1 VNFRVIAALAAVV
14 LGFAVAG
21 AEASGK
27 RIGSDSTLSN
37 PLLLTVAGRCTR
49 LIRRAGSETLINT
62 CNTCLMVNLARKRS
76 GIALPVRRSFSLAAK
91 STFPVPFRGPGR
103 TRITS
108 EVPCKGT
115 AGEAPNLASPD
126 LAQKP
131 KEDGPIQCVQ
141 LKQGSSGNPV
151 LVNACTK
158 CRAAAIRRMNAA
170 GSPMGQQAYLLQP
183 KAIVSIDARGAAA
196 VGLLA
201 DIDCP
206 S

>member
-1 VNFRVIAALAAVV
+1 MNFRLMAVLTVVV
-14 LGFAVAG
+14 LGFTATG
-21 AEASGK
+21 AEASGP
-27 RIGSDSTLSN
+27 RTGPDRSLTN
-37 PLLLTVAGRCTR
+37 PLLMTVAGRCTR
-49 LIRRAGSETLINT
+49 LIRRAGSETLVNT

-115 AGEAPNLASPD
+115 AGEAPNLATTEIP
-126 LAQKP
+126 QKRT
-131 KEDGPIQCVQ
+131 DDSPIQCVQ
-141 LKQGSSGNPV
+141 LKQGSTGNPV
-151 LVNACTK
+151 LFNACRT
-158 CRAAAIRRMNAA
+158 CRAAAIRRLSAA

-183 KAIVSIDARGAAA
+183 NAIVSVEAKGAAA

>member
-1 VNFRVIAALAAVV
+1 VNFRLIAVLAAVV
-14 LGFAVAG
+14 LGLAVAD
-21 AEASGK
+21 AEASGPRVTPDK
-27 RIGSDSTLSN
+27 TFSN
-37 PLLLTVAGRCTR
+37 PLLVTVAGRCTR
-49 LIRRAGSETLINT
+49 LIRRAGSETLVNT

-76 GIALPVRRSFSLAAK
+76 GIALPVRRSFSLAPK

-115 AGEAPNLASPD
+115 AEEAPNLANTDSRQQRKD
-126 LAQKP
+126 DSAV
-131 KEDGPIQCVQ
+131 QCVQ

-151 LVNACTK
+151 LVNACKK

-183 KAIVSIDARGAAA
+183 DAIVSIEARGAAA